1 MQKLNLPT
9 YNFKLKN
16 SQNKTLIFDKLRK
29 KYVVLTPE
37 EWVRQHFVHFLIDQK
52 KYPETLIAIEK
63 QLTINNLKKRT
74 DILIFNSD
82 GKPEVVIECK
92 APSIKISQ
100 KTFDQIARYNM
111 TLKTDLLVVTN
122 GIQHYICIMDHQNK
136 RYHFLK
142 EIPKATFLG
151 WPIIKSIGGKC
162 VDDYLTKDEKYV
174 ISKEDRHPN
183 AKGHIQIAK
192 HLHELL

>member
-1 MQKLNLPT
+1 MQTLNLPT

-52 KYPETLIAIEK
+52 RYPETLIAIEK

-82 GKPEVVIECK
+82 GKPEVIIECK

-100 KTFDQIARYNM
+100 KTFDQIARYNLQ
-111 TLKTDLLVVTN
+111 LKAEFLIVTN
-122 GIQHYICIMDHQNK
+122 GLTHFYCKMDFKNKTYI
-136 RYHFLK
+136 FLK
-142 EIPKATFLG
+142 NLPDY
-151 WPIIKSIGGKC
+151 KS
-162 VDDYLTKDEKYV
+162 
-174 ISKEDRHPN
+174 
-183 AKGHIQIAK
+183 
-192 HLHELL
+192 